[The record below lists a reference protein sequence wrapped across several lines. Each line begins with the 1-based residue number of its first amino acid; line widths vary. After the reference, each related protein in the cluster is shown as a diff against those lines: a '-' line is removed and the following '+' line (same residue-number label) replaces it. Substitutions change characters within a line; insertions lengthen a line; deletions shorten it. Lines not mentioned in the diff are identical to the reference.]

1 MPRGR
6 PSRKPTEPQD
16 TIGPT
21 LHINLPLIEVAEA
34 WILDTLMNDTSAGR
48 MIVARL
54 DDRAALVAVGQ
65 LDALL
70 TRLRKLGHTPRVMES

>member
-6 PSRKPTEPQD
+6 PSRKPPEPHD
-16 TIGPT
+16 TAGPT
-21 LHINLPLIEVAEA
+21 LHINLPLIEVAEP

-54 DDRAALVAVGQ
+54 GDHTALVAVGQ

-70 TRLRKLGHTPRVMES
+70 VRLRKLGHTPRVVES